1 MTATP
6 EPETAEQTGY
16 LPPPPPDATTEPE
29 GEPAPTT
36 NVGTDRGDVIA
47 GGLRALAAWSLRFII
62 VVLAAGLLFWLM
74 GQLWVGVFPLFMA
87 LILSTVLWP
96 AVRFLGSRG
105 WPNGLAAAF
114 SMVVGIGLIVGVG
127 MAIAPSIASQSSEV
141 VDRAGEGVVAV
152 ERWLAGPPLNI
163 DSNQLSDL
171 TTQGTEWLR
180 GRAGGIASGVFA
192 GAAAIGSAVVTTLL
206 VLVLTFFFLKDGPG
220 FLPWLRVMSGRR
232 AGMHLTELSTRVYR
246 TLSGFI
252 RTQALVGFID
262 ALMIGVGL
270 VILQVPLAFALAI
283 LTFFA
288 AFIPVVGAVVA
299 GVFAI
304 LVALVTNGFTTA
316 VIVLAIVLAVQ
327 QIEGNVLLPILQSKS
342 MDLHAGIVLI
352 AITVGGTL
360 FGIVGA
366 FLAVPV
372 AASAVVILRYFSE
385 QVDLRTGDLSADEI
399 PVTTPEGKVISRH
412 TEEVGR
418 GRRREALE
426 GSIVEAPQ
434 DVAAPR
440 EASAAPTKARS
451 GARAVAATGPRSA
464 GLWSRL
470 ISLLQRMG
478 LRSRP

>member
-1 MTATP
+1 MTATS

-29 GEPAPTT
+29 GEPAPAT

-47 GGLRALAAWSLRFII
+47 GGLRGLAAWSLRFII
-62 VVLAAGLLFWLM
+62 VVLAAGLLLWLM
-74 GQLWVGVFPLFMA
+74 GQLWVGVFPIFMA

-96 AVRFLGSRG
+96 AVHFLSSRG
-105 WPNGLAAAF
+105 WPSGLAAAF

-127 MAIAPSIASQSSEV
+127 VAIAPSIALQSSEV

-152 ERWLAGPPLNI
+152 EKWLAGPPLNI

-220 FLPWLRVMSGRR
+220 FLPWLRVMTGRR

-270 VILQVPLAFALAI
+270 VILGVPLAFALAI

-372 AASAVVILRYFSE
+372 AASSVVILRYFSE
-385 QVDLRTGDLSADEI
+385 QIDLRTGDLRADEV

-412 TEEVGR
+412 AEEVGR
-418 GRRREALE
+418 GQRRKGLE
-426 GSIVEAPQ
+426 GS
-434 DVAAPR
+434 AA
-440 EASAAPTKARS
+440 AATSEVPETAMKATS
-451 GARAVAATGPRSA
+451 GARAAATTGPRTAS
-464 GLWSRL
+464 LWSRFTG
-470 ISLLQRMG
+470 LLQRMG